1 MENKIGVVEDYFA
14 KVSVIAVKLEDELK
28 IADKIHIKGHTTDFI
43 QEVDSIQIEHK
54 TVSNAN
60 KGDSVG
66 IKVKERCRKGD
77 VLYKIVE

>member
-1 MENKIGVVEDYFA
+1 MEIKIGVVEDYFV

-28 IADKIHIKGHTTDFI
+28 IGDKIHIKGHTTDFI
-43 QEVDSIQIEHK
+43 QEVDSIQIEHQK
-54 TVSNAN
+54 VFSAN

-77 VLYKIVE
+77 VVYKIVE